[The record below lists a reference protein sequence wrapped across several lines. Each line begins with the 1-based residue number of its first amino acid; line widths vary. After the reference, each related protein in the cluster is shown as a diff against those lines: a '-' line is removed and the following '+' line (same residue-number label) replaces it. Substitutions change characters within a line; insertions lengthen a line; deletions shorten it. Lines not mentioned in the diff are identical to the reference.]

1 MITSLVVPE
10 EVTVIKNNT
19 FREISLS
26 EVTIHDGVTR
36 INCTAFNGSGLVN
49 IRIPDLAAWC
59 SIKFED
65 ERGGGSFLYD
75 AILEGRNLYV
85 NDQLLTTLIIPEGVT
100 SVNNYAF
107 KEYDN
112 LTSVV
117 IPDHVVQIGRYVF
130 SSCDNLSKVSIGKGI
145 TEIGS
150 SAFSY
155 IPLKECWIYAVTP
168 PSADH
173 AFSSTNYKECTLY
186 VPKGCAQAYIDE
198 GWNED
203 FYNIV
208 EMGE

>member
-1 MITSLVVPE
+1 M
-10 EVTVIKNNT
+10 
-19 FREISLS
+19 
-26 EVTIHDGVTR
+26 
-36 INCTAFNGSGLVN
+36 
-49 IRIPDLAAWC
+49 
-59 SIKFED
+59 
-65 ERGGGSFLYD
+65 
-75 AILEGRNLYV
+75 
-85 NDQLLTTLIIPEGVT
+85 
-100 SVNNYAF
+100 
-107 KEYDN
+107 
-112 LTSVV
+112 V

-208 EMGE
+208 EMDE